1 MVLSRYPSTV
11 TLPNLEKPYPSIPV
25 FLSMRFPSIPRE
37 TWEQRIA
44 ECKVLDDAA
53 KPILPDTRYAP
64 GKRILYFREVEEEP
78 VIPFSEAILFL
89 DDEILVACKPP
100 FLPVIPGGKYVNEC
114 LLNRLRKRTGID
126 DLAPL
131 HRIDRETAG
140 VVLFSVNR
148 MTRGSYSEL
157 FRRNAIEKTYVAI
170 SCCAPPVGQTTW
182 VVANRIVQGDP
193 WFRMKTVPGTVNA
206 RSTIILEGAREDIS
220 RFVLHP
226 VTGKTHQ
233 LRIHLSGLGFG
244 ILNDRLYPK
253 LQPECADNFNTP
265 LQLVARM
272 VRFQDPVTGQKREFI
287 SERELFWAP
296 PYLSLSPGTA
306 A

>member
-1 MVLSRYPSTV
+1 MAISGYPSTV

-25 FLSMRFPSIPRE
+25 FLSMRFPSIPLG

-44 ECKVLDDAA
+44 EGKVLDDAE

-78 VIPFSEAILFL
+78 VIPFPETILFQ

-114 LLNRLRKRTGID
+114 LLNRLRKRTGIN

-140 VVLFSVNR
+140 LVLFSVNR
-148 MTRGSYSEL
+148 MSRDSYSVL
-157 FRRNAIEKTYVAI
+157 FRKNAVEKTYLAI
-170 SCCAPPVGQTTW
+170 SRCAPPAGQTTW
-182 VVANRIVQGDP
+182 VVANRIVTGDP
-193 WFRMKTVPGTVNA
+193 WFRMKTAPGAVNA
-206 RSTIILEGAREDIS
+206 QSTIIREETRDEMS
-220 RFVLHP
+220 RFTLHP

-244 ILNDRLYPK
+244 ILNDRLYPE
-253 LQPECADNFNTP
+253 LQPESADNFDIP
-265 LQLVARM
+265 LQLVASM
-272 VRFQDPVTGQKREFI
+272 VRFQDPATGQQREFI
-287 SERELFWAP
+287 SERK
-296 PYLSLSPGTA
+296 LSW
-306 A
+306 